1 MQLSDRDAFF
11 DALTTV
17 AEAFDKKLSPQ
28 LMALYFEVL
37 TDYSLEVLQVAMAQA
52 MTSCRFFP
60 KPVELIELMDGRPE
74 EHAEQAWTQVYAAL
88 NSAGTYRSL
97 SCADAVTAETIR
109 VIWRSWPEAAT
120 LPRPESDDG
129 PMYQVTHKEFL
140 AAYQRLARRQHD
152 GERFEPY
159 LQGRLEADNSPD
171 KLAAYHQGELV
182 TYLPRTGRPEA
193 RPLALLCPTHP
204 LVALAPAQARGL
216 LPPEEA

>member
-1 MQLSDRDAFF
+1 MQLDDRDAFF
-11 DALTTV
+11 EALTTL
-17 AEAFDKKLSPQ
+17 AETFDKKISPQ

-37 TDYSLEVLQVAMAQA
+37 TDYSLEVLQVAMGQA
-52 MTSCRFFP
+52 MTMLRWFP

-97 SCADAVTAETIR
+97 YCADAVTAETIR
-109 VIWRSWPEAAT
+109 LIWRSWPEAAT

-140 AAYQRLARRQHD
+140 AAYQRLERRQRD

-171 KLAAYHQGELV
+171 KLAAYRQGELV

-193 RPLALLCPTHP
+193 RPLAQVLPAHP
-204 LVALAPAQARGL
+204 LVALATSETKGL
-216 LPPEEA
+216 VE